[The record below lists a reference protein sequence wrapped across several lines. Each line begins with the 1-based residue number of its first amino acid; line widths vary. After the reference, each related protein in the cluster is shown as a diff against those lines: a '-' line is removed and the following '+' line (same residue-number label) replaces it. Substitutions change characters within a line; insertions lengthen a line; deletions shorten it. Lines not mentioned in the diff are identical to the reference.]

1 MALLNTNENKLVE
14 VAPNEF
20 RKIDY
25 VFIKYHVM
33 SKNTIEVEAD
43 TYVANP
49 DYIELT
55 EQQIADGGVQL
66 PKWINPKGLYIGVME
81 TTPEAEKLFIS
92 IHDFVIQKLS
102 ITFEKIQIN
111 TEHGN

>member
-33 SKNTIEVEAD
+33 SKNSIEVEVD
-43 TYVANP
+43 TYVVNP
-49 DYIELT
+49 AYIELT
-55 EQQIADGGVQL
+55 AQQIADGGVQL
-66 PKWINPKGLYIGVME
+66 PKWVNPKGLYIGVME
-81 TTPEAEKLFIS
+81 TTPEAENLFIS
-92 IHDFVIQKLS
+92 IHDFVIQKLNGN
-102 ITFEKIQIN
+102 FEKINIK
-111 TEHGN
+111 EK